1 MGAGSSSDGDLLV
14 CLQGRVCETP
24 GAGLGAASGKL
35 FKPFGVPVDKNLVS
49 SLVFHDKAVERFAH
63 CRAFLVSLPFDVFD
77 SCSELGLKG
86 GFGWYLGGA
95 AGGRWIRWPRTYSVP
110 VLCLWLGQQFGSTSV
125 LSSLQRS
132 GGIELCNAAWAYIIG
147 WLKKDAK
154 RAAPGRQTVTN
165 L

>member
-1 MGAGSSSDGDLLV
+1 MV
-14 CLQGRVCETP
+14 CLRGSVSEAP
-24 GAGLGAASGKL
+24 GAGLRAASGKW
-35 FKPFGVPVDKNLVS
+35 FKAFGVPVDKNLVA
-49 SLVFHDKAVERFAH
+49 SLVFHDKEVEPVAQ
-63 CRAFLVSLPFDVFD
+63 CPAFLVSLPFDVFD